1 MVVLGCHSVEVLS
14 EHVGISGY
22 TSSCVRLLCRFP
34 LATDRPM
41 AATLPKVS
49 SGHLIFRCEHNRGTS
64 VHDLEGLL
72 RITVEAVGEELQQA
86 LRDADWSEDEAT
98 TTTTTSTSHVLLT
111 VAVDIPGRP
120 EDAEDIREVATEKL
134 ALVGR
139 LLGMT
144 APPAT
149 EKRPHHEEESEFA
162 KGVARLLLFSSNLT
176 IWGLNDCFSKIHC
189 GLLP

>member
-1 MVVLGCHSVEVLS
+1 
-14 EHVGISGY
+14 
-22 TSSCVRLLCRFP
+22 
-34 LATDRPM
+34 M

-64 VHDLEGLL
+64 AHDLEGLL
-72 RITVEAVGEELQQA
+72 RITLEAVGEELQQA
-86 LRDADWSEDEAT
+86 LRDADWSGDEAT
-98 TTTTTSTSHVLLT
+98 TTPSTTHVLLT

-144 APPAT
+144 SPPAM
-149 EKRPHHEEESEFA
+149 EKRPQYEEESEFA
-162 KGVARLLLFSSNLT
+162 KGVARLLLFASNLT
-176 IWGLNDCFSKIHC
+176 IWGLSDCFSKIHC